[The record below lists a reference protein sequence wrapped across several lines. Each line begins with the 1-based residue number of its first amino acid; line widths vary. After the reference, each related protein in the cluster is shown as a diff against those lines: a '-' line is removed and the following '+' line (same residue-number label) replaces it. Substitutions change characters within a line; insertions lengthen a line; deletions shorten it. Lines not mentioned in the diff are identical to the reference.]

1 MADSL
6 RPSPKFAHDT
16 VAWMGGDADIS
27 IPAAL
32 FGDPSRARV
41 LLALSDGRALPASV
55 LAAEAGVTAST
66 VSEHLAKLCE
76 AGMLNVER
84 HGRHR
89 YYRVAS
95 AQVVHALEALAQIA
109 PQAPIRSLRQHTR
122 ARALRQSRLCYDHVA
137 GRLGVAL
144 MRALIDSGALDG
156 GDGIHHS
163 ERAPTDRLSAAGHDI
178 DYRLTDHG
186 ATVLTE
192 LGVDLDALSA
202 RRRPLIRYCLDWT
215 EQRHHLAGALGA
227 ALADRLF
234 GLDWLRHTSQ
244 RRAVQLT
251 DAGQAGLSDTFGL
264 PQQPRRQFPVA

>member
-144 MRALIDSGALDG
+144 MRALIDSGAWMAATASTTPSARPPTGSPPPATTSTTASPTTAPPSSPSSASISMPYPRDG
-156 GDGIHHS
+156 G
-163 ERAPTDRLSAAGHDI
+163 R
-178 DYRLTDHG
+178 
-186 ATVLTE
+186 
-192 LGVDLDALSA
+192 
-202 RRRPLIRYCLDWT
+202 
-215 EQRHHLAGALGA
+215 
-227 ALADRLF
+227 
-234 GLDWLRHTSQ
+234 
-244 RRAVQLT
+244 
-251 DAGQAGLSDTFGL
+251 
-264 PQQPRRQFPVA
+264 